1 MYAANPL
8 LMAAFVVFTYLANYG
23 AGALLCR
30 LARLRLAT
38 APERFGVSCALG
50 SVLLSWIAYA
60 AVVGRLPW
68 LPALTGW
75 LALAAG
81 VLVVAQALRQRE
93 TGERL
98 AADDVWI
105 LIAAAGVGL
114 LFTAA
119 MDWGQVRH
127 LADGSLVGR
136 MIWPDTLYRNAVM
149 ARLWN
154 CAGPP
159 DWPWLAGVPMKGMSL
174 LRFTAMLPAMK
185 ALHIA
190 PTVYQDLSL
199 WVGLYGVPVAALAL
213 FAFFRALGAPTRT
226 SALAVL
232 LTGFL
237 GNPRWLLNERFAH
250 SPALHWAGSDVFAIS
265 VPVLFAML
273 ALIVVALRSGA
284 TAPKHRGA
292 LWLAAFMVISGM
304 GHVPWKGLPLYPALL
319 LWLAVAL
326 VRRQE
331 VRSAVVLAMSALL
344 GLVVL
349 KVVLGSGSG
358 QSSSLMQSLGPS
370 PTIRN
375 LAWAFPFLAEPL
387 RPLVG
392 HLGPTNLMK
401 LGKFGA
407 VYLVAVWF
415 YLVGSMWVRMVLMPH
430 AHRFRREWVSTAE
443 GGFLACVV
451 VSAIVLATCVDFN
464 KLAYQGAQYDAFRFL
479 WIPLLLAN
487 LGVAAVAVLH
497 SQWLRRGW
505 GLLVVL
511 LFVFYGSWEN
521 TQLVLWSRTALPYS
535 AVRSSQMN
543 ALRYLD
549 QHAEP
554 EDLVLTNPR
563 TEPPQPRDPLHEP
576 MTHHWGYY
584 SGLLNARLYL
594 DNEDMAR
601 KFGQGRIWDSRL
613 AQVQAALQSAP
624 AVQQLVRAEGIRWLV
639 LQGTDKLPEG
649 ASTVRE
655 VFRDA
660 DVRVY
665 SAAP

>member
-8 LMAAFVVFTYLANYG
+8 LMIAFVAFTYLANYG

-30 LARLRLAT
+30 LARLRLST
-38 APERFGVSCALG
+38 GVERVGVACALG
-50 SVLLSWIAYA
+50 SVLLSWIGYV
-60 AVVGRLPW
+60 AVVGALPW
-68 LPALTGW
+68 LPAVAGW
-75 LALAAG
+75 LALVTG
-81 VLVVAQALRQRE
+81 VVVIAQAWRRRE
-93 TGERL
+93 ETERL
-98 AADDVWI
+98 PAGDLWL
-105 LIAAAGVGL
+105 LIAAAGIGL
-114 LFTAA
+114 LFTAG

-127 LADGSLVGR
+127 LADGGLMGR
-136 MIWPDTLYRNAVM
+136 FIWPDTLYRNAVM

-190 PTVYQDLSL
+190 PTAYQDLSL
-199 WVGLYGVPVAALAL
+199 WVGLYGVPVAAMAL
-213 FAFFRALGAPTRT
+213 FAFFRALGAPSRT

-250 SPALHWAGSDVFAIS
+250 SPALHWAGSDVFAIA

-273 ALIVVALRSGA
+273 ALIVLALRSGA
-284 TAPKHRGA
+284 TAPRHQGA

-326 VRRQE
+326 IRRQE
-331 VRSAVVLAMSALL
+331 VRSAVVLALSAIL

-349 KVVLGSGSG
+349 KLVLGSGSG
-358 QSSSLMQSLGPS
+358 ESSPLLQSLGPS

-375 LAWAFPFLAEPL
+375 LSWAFPFLSEPL
-387 RPLVG
+387 RPLLS
-392 HLGPTNLMK
+392 HPGPTSLMK
-401 LGKFGA
+401 LLKFVS

-430 AHRFRREWVSTAE
+430 AHRFRREWWLTPE
-443 GGFLACVV
+443 GGFLASVT

-464 KLAYQGAQYDAFRFL
+464 KLAYQGAQYDAFRLL

-497 SQWLRRGW
+497 SKWLRRGW

-511 LFVFYGSWEN
+511 LFVYYGSWEN
-521 TQLVLWSRTALPYS
+521 TQLVLWTRTALPLS
-535 AVRSSQMN
+535 VVRSSQMN

-549 QHAEP
+549 QHAQP
-554 EDLVLTNPR
+554 QDIVLINPR
-563 TEPPQPRDPLHEP
+563 YELPQPGDAMHQPI
-576 MTHHWGYY
+576 THHWGYY

-601 KFGQGRIWDSRL
+601 KFGQGRLWDGRL
-613 AQVQAALQSAP
+613 ARVQAALKSAQ
-624 AVQQLVRAEGIRWLV
+624 ALQQLMRSEGIRWVV

-649 ASTVRE
+649 ANLRE

-665 SAAP
+665 SAS